1 MILETAKRHFDEDM
15 ARATAA
21 LDHARAMPAGTLKDD
36 VLRLAWM
43 MAVGASD
50 AFFCDAY
57 ADVLSRTLRAKTIQP
72 NGEIPDRLGNLKVP
86 VVAILRDGG
95 DGWRW
100 RMAARELIED
110 DNVLSL
116 DKVKKLLNLFF
127 RDGHKLMTEETV
139 ESWITHADGRQRL
152 LGTTRGPYNRLAV
165 ADKNRAKKAALKRL
179 EERMDEVFQRRH
191 DCIHNCDRPK
201 VAPQG
206 ITEASAEKAMQ
217 DVRFV
222 VERCCEATRAEFPEY
237 LRARRF
243 NAVTRNRVGA

>member
-1 MILETAKRHFDEDM
+1 MILDTAKRHFDDDM
-15 ARATAA
+15 VRATAV
-21 LDHARAMPAGTLKDD
+21 LELARPMPAGIVRDD

-57 ADVLSRTLRAKTIQP
+57 ADVLSRTLRAKAIQP
-72 NGEIPDRLGNLKVP
+72 SGQIPDRLGNLKVP
-86 VVAILRDGG
+86 VVAILRNSG

-116 DKVKKLLNLFF
+116 EKVKKLLNVFF
-127 RDGHKLMTEETV
+127 RDHHKLMTEETI
-139 ESWITHADGRQRL
+139 ETWITHRDAKQRL
-152 LGTTRGPYNRLAV
+152 LGTTRTAYNRKTP
-165 ADKNRAKKAALKRL
+165 ADKTTAKKAALKQL
-179 EERMDEVFQRRH
+179 EERMSEIFQRRH

-201 VAPQG
+201 VALQA
-206 ITEASAEKAMQ
+206 ITDSTVEKAMQ

-222 VERCCEATRAEFPEY
+222 VERCCQATRAEFPQY
-237 LRARRF
+237 LNARGF
-243 NAVTRNRVGA
+243 TPATRNRVGA